1 MKWKSTAEDCL
12 YTYLSHI
19 SGDLYT
25 VRSCCAVAP
34 YGVNLS
40 IQKKRQD
47 TIHLY
52 TRDYRER
59 EIKYSTQ
66 FFHFFIFVSSF
77 MSIRVET
84 FFGKG
89 NCVLLLLLLTY
100 GMSGIGGRYIT
111 HPHASRV
118 SFVSRVH
125 LHKTPRESI
134 DSWCVSIT
142 LDTKAPK
149 SSCGSNSR
157 HVAICW
163 FFIFPRPY
171 QKGFLPD
178 IVPGPTQ

>member
-1 MKWKSTAEDCL
+1 MKIHSRRLPL
-12 YTYLSHI
+12 YIFESHI
-19 SGDLYT
+19 RRLIYSAQLLRCGSVWGESLHPGEKTRHNPSLHTRLERD
-25 VRSCCAVAP
+25 RIF
-34 YGVNLS
+34 N
-40 IQKKRQD
+40 
-47 TIHLY
+47 TIF
-52 TRDYRER
+52 
-59 EIKYSTQ
+59 S
-66 FFHFFIFVSSF
+66 FFIFFSSF
-77 MSIRVET
+77 MSIRVKT
-84 FFGKG
+84 FFWKG

-157 HVAICW
+157 HLAMFYLSVYL
-163 FFIFPRPY
+163 FFPRPD

-178 IVPGPTQ
+178 IVPEPTQ

>member
-34 YGVNLS
+34 YGVNLHPGE
-40 IQKKRQD
+40 K
-47 TIHLY
+47 
-52 TRDYRER
+52 TRHNPSLHTRLERER
-59 EIKYSTQ
+59 DRIFNTIFSFFFF
-66 FFHFFIFVSSF
+66 FFHVHKSWKFFW
-77 MSIRVET
+77 
-84 FFGKG
+84 KG

-111 HPHASRV
+111 HPHASRA

-149 SSCGSNSR
+149 SSAVAPFAPTADILLCSIWCRFIYFFQDQIKRGSCR
-157 HVAICW
+157 
-163 FFIFPRPY
+163 
-171 QKGFLPD
+171 
-178 IVPGPTQ
+178 T